1 MGERGPAPDLFSA
14 RSDRNGR
21 MAGVVYLPAE
31 GCRKRAPKYPLTAF
45 ADSSAHG
52 VAAAVDAREQVVW
65 RQVWHLPQAVAWHMP
80 RYSYL
85 VQTVAMYVRALVRS
99 EQSDAT
105 AADRNVVLRFADM
118 VGLTPNGLARLGWVI
133 QDDGVQAARPVLHV
147 VGGVNDP
154 RDEWD
159 RLNGEVE

>member
-1 MGERGPAPDLFSA
+1 MGERGPAPDLFSG

-21 MAGVVYLPAE
+21 MARVTYLPAK
-31 GCRKRAPKYPLTAF
+31 GCSKRAPKFPLTAF
-45 ADSSAHG
+45 EGGATHDAG
-52 VAAAVDAREQVVW
+52 AVNAREQAVW

-133 QDDGVQAARPVLHV
+133 QDDGVQASRPALHV

-154 RDEWD
+154 RDEWEQ
-159 RLNGEVE
+159 LNGEVE